1 MRLFRVS
8 YQQYNNNGARIPPLM
23 SPAVL
28 ICDDSN
34 MARKQVLRSLP
45 ESWHD
50 NLQTATNGV
59 EALTILR
66 ASNID
71 ILFLDLT
78 MPGIDG
84 VGVLQGIQKLN
95 IECSVFVISADIQP
109 EMQSKVLALGAKA
122 FLQKPIKAERLT
134 QELQQHGLL

>member
-1 MRLFRVS
+1 
-8 YQQYNNNGARIPPLM
+8 M

-45 ESWHD
+45 EAWHK

-66 ASNID
+66 AGQID

-78 MPGIDG
+78 MPHIDG

-95 IECSVFVISADIQP
+95 IECNVFVISADIQP

-122 FLQKPIKAERLT
+122 FLQKPVKADRLM

>member
-1 MRLFRVS
+1 MIP
-8 YQQYNNNGARIPPLM
+8 QGTPPLM
-23 SPAVL
+23 SPLVL

-45 ESWHD
+45 ELWRE
-50 NLQTATNGV
+50 NIQTASNGA

-66 ASNID
+66 DSVID

-84 VGVLQGIQKLN
+84 VGVLQGMKKLKISAN
-95 IECSVFVISADIQP
+95 VFVISADIQP
-109 EMQSKVLALGAKA
+109 EMQNKVLALGAKA
-122 FLQKPIKAERLT
+122 FLRKPVKADTLMA
-134 QELQQHGLL
+134 QLELHGLL

>member
-1 MRLFRVS
+1 
-8 YQQYNNNGARIPPLM
+8 M
-23 SPAVL
+23 SQSVL

-45 ESWHD
+45 EQWKNSV
-50 NLQTATNGV
+50 QTASNGA
-59 EALTILR
+59 EALTLLR
-66 ASNID
+66 DNSID

-95 IECSVFVISADIQP
+95 LNCSVFVISADVQP
-109 EMQSKVLALGAKA
+109 EMQNKVKALGAKE
-122 FLQKPIKAERLT
+122 FIRKPVKPELLINHLQH
-134 QELQQHGLL
+134 HGLL